1 AELCAIT
8 RDAGEGC
15 ELSAWVEDRRR
26 TTVDGLPAFLAG
38 LAPRYR
44 TFEPLTVSVLRVR
57 AWASRLDPG
66 CRNCALDP
74 RACPGASSVHRHK
87 PLQSGEV
94 SRLNMAR
101 HTFFCIDGH
110 TCGNPVRPVAGGAPF
125 LKGTTMIEKRAH
137 FLT

>member
-1 AELCAIT
+1 RNPTPAHLPGARLRDNAFGNRHQDRRRGRTWRPSPRAELCAIT

-74 RACPGASSVHRHK
+74 RACPGASSVHRHS

-94 SRLNMAR
+94 
-101 HTFFCIDGH
+101 
-110 TCGNPVRPVAGGAPF
+110 
-125 LKGTTMIEKRAH
+125 
-137 FLT
+137 